1 MKSVAIFLIGFF
13 PYALFLATVGT
24 IIVYPAITVGI
35 MVVVPVVTYGLAKI
49 GIIYLLKQADHEE
62 LERIYQQLKGV
73 QFPARVI
80 NILAGIGLALSG
92 ILMILSIPFFV
103 VNLLARLLINEI
115 EG

>member
-13 PYALFLATVGT
+13 PYALFLAAVGT

-35 MVVVPVVTYGLAKI
+35 MVVVPVITYVLARI
-49 GIIYLLKQADHEE
+49 GATYLLKQVDHEE
-62 LERIYQQLKGV
+62 LEEICQQLKSA
-73 QFPARVI
+73 QFLARVI

-92 ILMILSIPFFV
+92 VLMILSIPFFV
-103 VNLLARLLINEI
+103 VNLLARLLIKEI